1 MTFLFNSDARR
12 GAIFADAFAQALP
25 EIPFSMDAASVDGD
39 AVRYL
44 ITWTAPADLAR
55 YRNLEILFSIGA
67 GVDQL
72 NLAAIPSM

>member
-25 EIPFSMDAASVDGD
+25 DIPFSMDAASVDAD

-55 YRNLEILFSIGA
+55 YRNLEILFSIGRA
-67 GVDQL
+67 SISL
-72 NLAAIPSM
+72 ISRRSPSM